1 MKKIKM
7 KEQATKNYLNRCRL
21 TLMLHF
27 FTWRLSWIV
36 LNQIACLI
44 LIFAL
49 ISGCGYSTKSLINR
63 KINSIYIPVFD
74 NITFRRGLEFELTKA
89 VKDEIMSKTN
99 LRIVQKD
106 SADTI
111 LYGTIKSIS
120 ENILTQDITDNIV
133 ESRLTIHVDIRL
145 QDRRTGRVL
154 INESD
159 LKDSAE
165 FVVKRGE
172 TIDSAAEEGLAEL
185 AKVIVYH
192 LEDKW

>member
-1 MKKIKM
+1 MKK
-7 KEQATKNYLNRCRL
+7 TKTKVQTANNYLNKCRL
-21 TLMLHF
+21 ILRLHF
-27 FTWRLSWIV
+27 LKWRLSEIV

-49 ISGCGYSTKSLINR
+49 ISGCGYSQKSLISR
-63 KINSIYIPVFD
+63 KINNIYIPIFD

-111 LYGTIKSIS
+111 LYGTIKNVT
-120 ENILTQDITDNIV
+120 EGILTQDITDNIV
-133 ESRLTIHVDIRL
+133 ESRLTIYVDIKL
-145 QDRRTGRVL
+145 VDRRTDRTL
-154 INESD
+154 INKSN
-159 LKDSAE
+159 LKKSAE
-165 FVVKRGE
+165 FIVKRGE
-172 TIDSAAEEGLAEL
+172 TIDSAAEEGLAAL

>member
-1 MKKIKM
+1 MKKIKT
-7 KEQATKNYLNRCRL
+7 KEQATKNYLNKSRL
-21 TLMLHF
+21 ILRLNF
-27 FTWRLSWIV
+27 LKWRLSGIV

-44 LIFAL
+44 IIFAL
-49 ISGCGYSTKSLINR
+49 ISGCGYSTKSLISR

-106 SADTI
+106 NADTI
-111 LYGTIKSIS
+111 LTGKIMKVT
-120 ENILTQDITDNIV
+120 EGILTQDIADNII
-133 ESRLTIHVDIRL
+133 ESRLTIYVDIKL
-145 QDRRTGRVL
+145 EDRRTGRVL
-154 INESD
+154 ISEND
-159 LKDSAE
+159 LKNSAE
-165 FVVKRGE
+165 FIVKRGE
-172 TIDSAAEEGLAEL
+172 TINSAAEESLAAL